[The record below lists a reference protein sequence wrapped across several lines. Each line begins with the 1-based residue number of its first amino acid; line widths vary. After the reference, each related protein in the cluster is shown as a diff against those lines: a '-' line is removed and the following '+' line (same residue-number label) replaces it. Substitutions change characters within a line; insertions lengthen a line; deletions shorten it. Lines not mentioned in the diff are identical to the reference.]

1 MQYSCLDGIK
11 VCWIT
16 DTGDGRA
23 ECAIVLEV
31 SESACVLHTTT
42 ALNPGKSITL
52 KIDEDHQ
59 LPAEVIDL
67 EQDDFGCYLSVR
79 TTKPW
84 FPDVYQPAYLLPLEQ
99 SSTRRAA
106 PDRD

>member
-1 MQYSCLDGIK
+1 MQFSCLDGIK

-16 DTGDGRA
+16 DTGDGRT
-23 ECAIVLEV
+23 ECAIVLQV
-31 SESACVLHTTT
+31 SESTCVLHTTS

-59 LPAEVIDL
+59 LPAEVYGI

-84 FPDVYQPAYLLPLEQ
+84 FPDAYIPSYLLPLEK
-99 SSTRRAA
+99 SPAMRAA